1 MNFIIK
7 RKITICMLFIAISL
21 LGYVSYKQLKVE
33 MLPNA
38 ELPMLFVRVSS
49 DKDVTPAYM
58 ESKAVIPL
66 EGVISTVEGVEN
78 IEATARNRQGEIRV
92 DFKKGI
98 NLKYIT
104 LKLQE
109 RINSILPS
117 LPDGFT
123 VNIERANVNGVNN
136 NFMTIQV
143 RGTGGVDRLRA
154 IVDKDIKPQL
164 ENVDGVAAVNVYGGR
179 EKAIEIRFDEAALSA
194 LKLTPAH
201 IRDILAQYNQERTFL
216 GYVNSPDIR
225 YYVHLD
231 ANYDHISQIENVIV
245 APGPIYLKDIA
256 TVFFDMKEETT
267 LSRVNGKEAISVA
280 LVNDAQVNLLELSDR
295 TKQRIEALNQEFQ
308 AQEIELV
315 VQSNS
320 ADEIEKNIDQVVELA
335 ISGALLAIAVLWFFL
350 RNIHLVFFIAL
361 SMPISILAAFN
372 LFYYYDISINSLTLI
387 GMALAIGML
396 LDNSIVVLEN
406 IYRLFT
412 HGKSAEVAV
421 TQGTREVWKSILA
434 ATLTTIT
441 VFLPFLFS
449 EEVFIKLIGE
459 HIGISIIATLVF
471 SLTVALLF
479 VPMATYVMDQLT

>member
-1 MNFIIK
+1 
-7 RKITICMLFIAISL
+7 
-21 LGYVSYKQLKVE
+21 
-33 MLPNA
+33 
-38 ELPMLFVRVSS
+38 
-49 DKDVTPAYM
+49 
-58 ESKAVIPL
+58 
-66 EGVISTVEGVEN
+66 
-78 IEATARNRQGEIRV
+78 
-92 DFKKGI
+92 
-98 NLKYIT
+98 
-104 LKLQE
+104 
-109 RINSILPS
+109 
-117 LPDGFT
+117 
-123 VNIERANVNGVNN
+123 
-136 NFMTIQV
+136 
-143 RGTGGVDRLRA
+143 
-154 IVDKDIKPQL
+154 
-164 ENVDGVAAVNVYGGR
+164 
-179 EKAIEIRFDEAALSA
+179 
-194 LKLTPAH
+194 
-201 IRDILAQYNQERTFL
+201 
-216 GYVNSPDIR
+216 
-225 YYVHLD
+225 
-231 ANYDHISQIENVIV
+231 VIV

-449 EEVFIKLIGE
+449 DEVFIKLIGE

-471 SLTVALLF
+471 SLTVALLLIPMVMMFNAEMKGKKYLLCMAAMILPFLFFPINLPIQPTVNTF
-479 VPMATYVMDQLT
+479 VIYVGLATLSIYQLFDTVKRLRS